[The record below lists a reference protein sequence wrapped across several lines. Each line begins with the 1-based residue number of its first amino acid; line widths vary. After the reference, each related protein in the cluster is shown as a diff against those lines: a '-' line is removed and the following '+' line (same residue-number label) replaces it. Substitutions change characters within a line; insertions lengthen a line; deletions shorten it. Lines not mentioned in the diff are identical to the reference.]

1 VPPASVG
8 GVRPLADTGTRG
20 AAFWMLVLASTAGYV
35 VNGATTPVVPRLA
48 AERLGADPALGGLL
62 VSLAAFVSI
71 GAMPLAGLLSDRI
84 GPRRVLVEAGLLAAA
99 GLGVVLVALSVPS
112 LAVSRVVFG
121 AGNAA
126 TATALTAWV
135 VAETPVAQRSRALG
149 LFGLA
154 VWVGLALGPVI
165 GEALFR
171 SVGHQ
176 AVWIVTIAIQLAGL
190 AVALLVRGG
199 HPPAL
204 AGTPRRTGAGILTVL
219 GAVVRPGAAGLVAW
233 AAEGFMIAFL
243 IQHLVEQGVD
253 GQGILGAPNVFA
265 VFAGSVVG
273 VRLLLGGLPDRIGPV
288 RTARAAL
295 VVLGTGLVVL
305 AVARDFPTA
314 AAGAVLVGAGYS
326 PLFPTLTVLAT
337 RGLDDGTR
345 ATGVGVFS
353 AVTSAGYAIGSL
365 VGGALVSAVGSGWAL
380 VALAALQLAAVPA
393 LGRHRPAGGRDLR
406 AR

>member
-1 VPPASVG
+1 M
-8 GVRPLADTGTRG
+8 RPLAETGTRG

-48 AERLGADPALGGLL
+48 TEHLGADAALGGLL

-71 GAMPLAGLLSDRI
+71 GAMPLAGLLSDRV
-84 GPRRVLVEAGLLAAA
+84 GPRRVLLGSGLLAAV
-99 GLGVVLVALSVPS
+99 GLGVVLVALSIPS

-135 VAETPVAQRSRALG
+135 VAEAPVAHRSRALG

-154 VWVGLALGPVI
+154 VWVGLALGPVL
-165 GEALFR
+165 GESLFR

-176 AVWIVTIAIQLAGL
+176 AVWVVTIGIQLVGL
-190 AVALLVRGG
+190 TVALLVRGG
-199 HPPAL
+199 RAPVHTTEVRRV
-204 AGTPRRTGAGILTVL
+204 GTDVASVL
-219 GAVVRPGAAGLVAW
+219 RAVVRPGAAGLVAW

-243 IQHLVEQGVD
+243 IQHLVDQGVD
-253 GQGILGAPNVFA
+253 AQGVLGAADVFA

-273 VRLLLGGLPDRIGPV
+273 VRLLLGGLPDRLGPV

-295 VVLGTGLVVL
+295 VVLAAGLVVL
-305 AVARDFPTA
+305 AVAHDFPTA

-337 RGLDDGTR
+337 RRLDDRTR

-365 VGGALVSAVGSGWAL
+365 VGGLLVSTVGSGWAL
-380 VALAALQLAAVPA
+380 AVLAALQLTAVPA
-393 LGRHRPAGGRDLR
+393 LGRHDPARARDLR

>member
-1 VPPASVG
+1 
-8 GVRPLADTGTRG
+8 VRPLAETGTRG

-48 AERLGADPALGGLL
+48 TEHLGADAALDGLL

-71 GAMPLAGLLSDRI
+71 GAMPLAGLLSDRV
-84 GPRRVLVEAGLLAAA
+84 GPRRVLLCSGLLAAV
-99 GLGVVLVALSVPS
+99 GLGVVLVALSITS

-135 VAETPVAQRSRALG
+135 VAETPVAHRSRALG

-154 VWVGLALGPVI
+154 VWVGLALGPVL
-165 GEALFR
+165 GESLFR

-176 AVWIVTIAIQLAGL
+176 AVWVVTIGIQLVGL
-190 AVALLVRGG
+190 TVALLVRGG
-199 HPPAL
+199 RAPVHTTEVRRV
-204 AGTPRRTGAGILTVL
+204 GTDVASVL
-219 GAVVRPGAAGLVAW
+219 RAVVRPGAAGLVAW

-243 IQHLVEQGVD
+243 IQHLVDQGVD
-253 GQGILGAPNVFA
+253 AQGVLGAANVFA

-273 VRLLLGGLPDRIGPV
+273 VRLLLGGLPDRLGPV

-295 VVLGTGLVVL
+295 VVLAAGLVVL
-305 AVARDFPTA
+305 AVAHDFPTA

-337 RGLDDGTR
+337 RRLDDRTR

-365 VGGALVSAVGSGWAL
+365 VGGLLVSTVGSGWAL
-380 VALAALQLAAVPA
+380 AVLAALQLTAVPA
-393 LGRHRPAGGRDLR
+393 LGRHDPARARDLR

>member
-1 VPPASVG
+1 
-8 GVRPLADTGTRG
+8 
-20 AAFWMLVLASTAGYV
+20 MLVLASTAGYV

-48 AERLGADPALGGLL
+48 TEHLGADPALGGLL

-71 GAMPLAGLLSDRI
+71 GAMPLAGLLSDRV
-84 GPRRVLVEAGLLAAA
+84 GPRRVLLCSGLLAAA
-99 GLGVVLVALSVPS
+99 GLGVVLVALSIPS

-135 VAETPVAQRSRALG
+135 VAEAPVAQRSRALG

-154 VWVGLALGPVI
+154 VWVGLALGPVL
-165 GEALFR
+165 GESLFR

-176 AVWIVTIAIQLAGL
+176 AVWVVTIGIQLVGL

-199 HPPAL
+199 RAPVH
-204 AGTPRRTGAGILTVL
+204 TTEVRRAGAGVASVL
-219 GAVVRPGAAGLVAW
+219 RAVVRPGAAGLVAW

-243 IQHLVEQGVD
+243 IQHLVDHGVD
-253 GQGILGAPNVFA
+253 GQGVLGAANVFA

-273 VRLLLGGLPDRIGPV
+273 VRLLLGGLPDRLGPV

-295 VVLGTGLVVL
+295 VVLAAGLVVL
-305 AVARDFPTA
+305 AVAHDFPTA
-314 AAGAVLVGAGYS
+314 AVGAVLVGAGYS

-337 RGLDDGTR
+337 RRLDDRTR

-353 AVTSAGYAIGSL
+353 AVTSAGYAVGSL
-365 VGGALVSAVGSGWAL
+365 VGGLLVSTVGSGWAL
-380 VALAALQLAAVPA
+380 AVLAALQLAAVPA
-393 LGRHRPAGGRDLR
+393 LGRHDPARPRDLR